1 MRDKRISLQDI
12 ASLADVT
19 KMTVSRYLRDPSQ
32 VSEKNR
38 QKLAKI
44 LEDIHYIPNR
54 APEILLGSKSRS
66 IGIIIP
72 SFKNHIFLEVLAG
85 IETVASAHRYQTIIT
100 NYDYDKVIEEEKIIN
115 LLSYNIDALI
125 LMEKHHTKRAVKYLK
140 SANIPVAELMDIS
153 PRCLDIQVGFDN
165 EMAAFEMTQA
175 LIKAGKKNI
184 VYFNSIASSRDM
196 SRFDGYSRAMIAAG
210 FEPKHILP
218 NIISSI
224 DLGRS
229 LFQQAI
235 QKYPDMDGV
244 FCTNDDI
251 AVGALLECQQ
261 SNISVPEQIVIA
273 GFHGLDI
280 RFANQQKI
288 ASVITPR
295 FDIGKIATELLL
307 KRLNGEQVPTLTNLP
322 YQIDLGQMV

>member
-19 KMTVSRYLRDPSQ
+19 KMTVSRYLRDPNQ

-85 IETVASAHRYQTIIT
+85 IESVASNHGYQTIIT
-100 NYDYDKVIEEEKIIN
+100 NYDYDKIIEEQKIIN

-125 LMEKHHTKRAVKYLK
+125 LMEKNHTKRAIKYLK
-140 SANIPVAELMDIS
+140 SVNIPVAELMDIS
-153 PRCLDIQVGFDN
+153 QQSLDIQVGFDN
-165 EMAAFEMTQA
+165 EMAGFDMTQA
-175 LIKAGKKNI
+175 LIKSGKKNI
-184 VYFNSIASSRDM
+184 VYFNSIASARDM
-196 SRFDGYSRAMIAAG
+196 SRFEGYCRAMRDAG
-210 FEPKHILP
+210 YEPKQMLP
-218 NIISSI
+218 NMISSVN
-224 DLGRS
+224 LGRS
-229 LFQQAI
+229 LFHKAI
-235 QKYPDMDGV
+235 QEYPNIDGV

-251 AVGALLECQQ
+251 AVGVLLECQHY
-261 SNISVPEQIVIA
+261 NIPVPEQIAIA

-280 RFANQQKI
+280 RLANQQQI

-295 FDIGKIATELLL
+295 FDIGKMATELLL
-307 KRLNGEQVPTLTNLP
+307 KRLNGEHVPLLTKLP
-322 YQIDLGQMV
+322 YQIDSAMTV